1 MGDNI
6 FREAKQLLDKKD
18 NGAELTEE
26 ELGLIHTA
34 LIPLNLHGCPLPEDI
49 PIGEGL
55 EALAKMMDGEKER
68 S

>member
-1 MGDNI
+1 MGDNL
-6 FREAKQLLDKKD
+6 FRQAAELLKAKD

-55 EALAKMMDGEKER
+55 EELAKMVEDVAGR
-68 S
+68 R